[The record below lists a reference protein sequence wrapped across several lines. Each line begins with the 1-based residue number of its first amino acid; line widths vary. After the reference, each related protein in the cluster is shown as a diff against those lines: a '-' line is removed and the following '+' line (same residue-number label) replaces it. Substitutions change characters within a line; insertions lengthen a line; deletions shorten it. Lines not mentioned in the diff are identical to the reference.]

1 MANPPLLRR
10 LYHLAWPVLIAQIAV
25 MANAVIDTVMAGHIS
40 AEDLAAVGIGAAI
53 YVTVFVTLMGV
64 LLALTPTVAHL
75 HGAGRYGEIGEEVR
89 QSGWLALALGILA
102 VVLLKNPEPLLAFS
116 QLTPTVEAKV
126 RLYLDAIAWSLPAM
140 LAFRVFYGFMA
151 GIGRPRAV
159 MAINL
164 VGLVFKVPLNLVF
177 IHGHFG
183 IPAMGGPGCAAATAV
198 ISWITVGIAWG
209 WWAAVER
216 SSALPDRARCDLGG
230 GIPPATPKAGGRIP
244 LSDATP
250 PLRGAPSAESGRARR
265 VDCEGYGVFARW
277 SWPQASRI
285 GALLRLGL
293 PIGATQFVDVTAFTF
308 MALFIARLGPAA
320 SAAHQVASNLA
331 VLAFMLPLA
340 LGNATAVLCGQSL
353 GARDAAGAR
362 RAGQIGL
369 LFGMGLASAISVVLW
384 LAAPAIAALYTPDPA
399 VQRAAVPLIA
409 LVAAYHW
416 VDALQAV
423 AVNILRGYKV
433 TLLPMAIYAVS
444 LWGIGLAGGY
454 ALGLTDWFGPPRGAA
469 GFWIAATASLAVA
482 GLAVTA
488 YFLRMSHAAA
498 KASTA

>member
-159 MAINL
+159 MVINL

-209 WWAAVER
+209 WCAAVDGAVPAR
-216 SSALPDRARCDLGG
+216 RARCDLGG
-230 GIPPATPKAGGRIP
+230 GIPRDEAA
-244 LSDATP
+244 
-250 PLRGAPSAESGRARR
+250 PLR
-265 VDCEGYGVFARW
+265 EGYGVFARW

>member
-1 MANPPLLRR
+1 MANPSLVRR
-10 LYHLAWPVLIAQIAV
+10 LFHLAWPVLIAQVAV
-25 MANAVIDTVMAGHIS
+25 MANAVIDTLMAGWLS

-64 LLALTPTVAHL
+64 LLALTPMVAHL

-89 QSGWLALALGILA
+89 QSGWLALALGLLA
-102 VVLLKNPEPLLAFS
+102 VMLLKNPESLLAFS
-116 QLTPTVEAKV
+116 QLAPAVEAKV

-177 IHGHFG
+177 IHGYFG
-183 IPAMGGPGCAAATAV
+183 MPAMGGPGCAAATAV
-198 ISWITVGIAWG
+198 ISWIIVSIAWG
-209 WWAAVER
+209 W
-216 SSALPDRARCDLGG
+216 CM
-230 GIPPATPKAGGRIP
+230 
-244 LSDATP
+244 
-250 PLRGAPSAESGRARR
+250 RR
-265 VDCEGYGVFARW
+265 TDCEGYGVFARW

-320 SAAHQVASNLA
+320 SASHQIASNLA
-331 VLAFMLPLA
+331 VLSFMLPLA

-369 LFGMGLASAISVVLW
+369 LFGMGLASVISAVLW
-384 LAAPAIAALYTPDPA
+384 LAAPAIAGLYTPDPA
-399 VQRAAVPLIA
+399 VQRAAVPLIV

-416 VDALQAV
+416 ADALQAV
-423 AVNILRGYKV
+423 AVNILRGYKI

-444 LWGIGLAGGY
+444 LWGIGLAGGVV
-454 ALGLTDWFGPPRGAA
+454 LGLTDWVGPARGAA
-469 GFWIAATASLAVA
+469 GFWLAATASLAVA
-482 GLAVTA
+482 GTAVSV
-488 YFLRMSHAAA
+488 YFLRVSQVTA

>member
-1 MANPPLLRR
+1 MDKPPLLRR

-89 QSGWLALALGILA
+89 QSGWLALALGLLA

-164 VGLVFKVPLNLVF
+164 VGLVFKVPLNFVF
-177 IHGHFG
+177 IHGYFG

-209 WWAAVER
+209 WCV
-216 SSALPDRARCDLGG
+216 
-230 GIPPATPKAGGRIP
+230 
-244 LSDATP
+244 
-250 PLRGAPSAESGRARR
+250 RR
-265 VDCEGYGVFARW
+265 VDCEGYGVFERW
-277 SWPQASRI
+277 SWPNVARI

-353 GARDAAGAR
+353 GAREPLQAR

-369 LFGMGLASAISVVLW
+369 LFGMGLASVISAALW

-399 VQRAAVPLIA
+399 VQLAAVPLIV

-423 AVNILRGYKV
+423 AVNILRGYKI

>member
-1 MANPPLLRR
+1 MVEFSLIRR
-10 LYHLAWPVLIAQIAV
+10 LFHLAWPVLIAQVAV
-25 MANAVIDTVMAGHIS
+25 MANAVIDTLMAGHIS
-40 AEDLAAVGIGAAI
+40 AEDLAGVGIGAAI

-75 HGAGRYGEIGEEVR
+75 HGAGRYREIGEEVR
-89 QSGWLALALGILA
+89 QSLWLALALGLLA

-116 QLTPTVEAKV
+116 QLTPAVEAKV
-126 RLYLDAIAWSLPAM
+126 RLYLDAIAWSLPAT

-164 VGLVFKVPLNLVF
+164 VGLCFKVPLNLIF

-183 IPAMGGPGCAAATAV
+183 VPTMGGPGCAAATAV
-198 ISWITVGIAWG
+198 ISWFTVSIAWG
-209 WWAAVER
+209 W
-216 SSALPDRARCDLGG
+216 C
-230 GIPPATPKAGGRIP
+230 
-244 LSDATP
+244 
-250 PLRGAPSAESGRARR
+250 ARR
-265 VDCEGYGVFARW
+265 MDCEGYGVFARF
-277 SWPQASRI
+277 SWPNAARI
-285 GALLRLGL
+285 RSLLRLGL

-331 VLAFMLPLA
+331 VLTFMLPLA

-353 GARDAAGAR
+353 GANDPAR
-362 RAGQIGL
+362 ARHAGQIGL
-369 LFGMGLASAISVVLW
+369 LFGMGLASLVSATLW

-399 VQRAAVPLIA
+399 VQRAAVPLIV

-423 AVNILRGYKV
+423 AVNILRGYKI

-454 ALGLTDWFGPPRGAA
+454 ALGLADWLGPARGAA
-469 GFWIAATASLAVA
+469 GFWLAATASLAVA
-482 GLAVTA
+482 GAAVGV
-488 YFLRMSHAAA
+488 YFLRISQVAA

>member
-1 MANPPLLRR
+1 MVEPSLIRR
-10 LYHLAWPVLIAQIAV
+10 LFHFAWPVLVAQVAV
-25 MANAVIDTVMAGHIS
+25 MANAVIDTLMAGHIS
-40 AEDLAAVGIGAAI
+40 AEDLAGVGIGAAI

-75 HGAGRYGEIGEEVR
+75 HGAGRHREIGEEVR
-89 QSGWLALALGILA
+89 QSLWLALALGLLAIL
-102 VVLLKNPEPLLAFS
+102 LLKNPEPLLAFS
-116 QLTPTVEAKV
+116 RVTPVVEAKV
-126 RLYLDAIAWSLPAM
+126 RLYLDAIAWSLPAT

-164 VGLVFKVPLNLVF
+164 VGLCFKVPLNLVF

-183 IPAMGGPGCAAATAV
+183 VPAMGGPGCAAATAV
-198 ISWITVGIAWG
+198 ISWMTVSIAWG
-209 WWAAVER
+209 W
-216 SSALPDRARCDLGG
+216 C
-230 GIPPATPKAGGRIP
+230 
-244 LSDATP
+244 
-250 PLRGAPSAESGRARR
+250 ARR
-265 VDCEGYGVFARW
+265 MDCEGYGVFARF
-277 SWPQASRI
+277 SRPNVARI

-331 VLAFMLPLA
+331 VLTFMLPLA

-353 GARDAAGAR
+353 GANDPARAR

-369 LFGMGLASAISVVLW
+369 LFGMGLASLVSAALW

-399 VQRAAVPLIA
+399 VQRAAVPLIV

-416 VDALQAV
+416 ADALQAV
-423 AVNILRGYKV
+423 AVNILRGYKI

-454 ALGLTDWFGPPRGAA
+454 ALGLTDWLGPARGAA
-469 GFWIAATASLAVA
+469 GFWLAATASLAVA
-482 GLAVTA
+482 GMAVSA
-488 YFLRMSHAAA
+488 YFLRVSQLAA